1 MPVLGL
7 LAAQAQRRPR
17 QTRPRLELLETRELL
32 SRAETA
38 ISDTLSAARAGGT
51 SASQTASLSP
61 RIHDQHPLIDAATQG
76 SVGRAPRF
84 YSHFRGPR
92 RPDLHVLTARGQFFP
107 PQGFAFTGV
116 TVGSINTSQ
125 TSFYVFGV
133 NRGGASAPGPFPDRP
148 NITFDAEVVVATG
161 TFGFEATVEL
171 LNSKGQVTN
180 SVSLPESA
188 ITFSKTH
195 VGVFV
200 PADLL
205 PSTAPPGTAKPVE
218 DYSFAFWAGTS
229 PSAPRQI
236 AGFSPEFANA
246 SFELKS
252 IPAS

>member
-1 MPVLGL
+1 MPVLDL
-7 LAAQAQRRPR
+7 FAAQARRRPL

-32 SRAETA
+32 SRAETS
-38 ISDTLSAARAGGT
+38 ISDTLSAARAGGAG
-51 SASQTASLSP
+51 ASQAAFLSSP
-61 RIHDQHPLIDAATQG
+61 THDQPPLSDAAIQG
-76 SVGRAPRF
+76 SVNRAPRF
-84 YSHFRGPR
+84 YSLFRGEK
-92 RPDLHVLTARGQFFP
+92 RPDLHVVTARGQFFP
-107 PQGFAFTGV
+107 PQGFVFTGV
-116 TVGSINTSQ
+116 TAGSINTSQ

-133 NRGGASAPGPFPDRP
+133 NRGGATAPGPFPDRP

-171 LNSKGQVTN
+171 LNSKGQVTK
-180 SVSLPESA
+180 SVSLPENA

-205 PSTAPPGTAKPVE
+205 PSTAPPGTAQPVE
-218 DYSFAFWAGTS
+218 HYSFAFWAGTS